1 MLTETLSPFSRTTE
15 RASGKLRHV
24 AFCFLPHL
32 LFIMLAVGLIG
43 RGWWL
48 LAPPLLLQV
57 ILPLL
62 DLFTGWQDDVHFER
76 EAFSPWEIFM
86 LRWNTR
92 LYAIFY
98 MGTVSWVAL
107 NIRHFTALERGLLL
121 ADLSL
126 VAGICFAAAH
136 ELLHAKG
143 RIDQFLQRITTT
155 FLFYPHYK
163 LIHVRSHHVHVGTD
177 HDENTAWLN
186 ESIYA
191 YIARTIPGSMLR
203 SWQLEARLAGKG
215 CRSIFRNKMYAYAGG
230 QVLLLLVFYLFSGM
244 WGLLFY
250 LAQIAGAHV
259 LLESVNYIQHY
270 GLLREQH
277 QGQYEKTAAEHSWDT
292 YHFFSSYAT
301 FRVGHHSYHHL
312 EVEPYYLLGTEPL
325 APRLPVGYFWSMAM
339 MWLPPWW
346 RRVIHPRI
354 KPSGVQALAESIQG
368 ATR

>member
-1 MLTETLSPFSRTTE
+1 MLAETLTLPG
-15 RASGKLRHV
+15 RASDRAPGKLRHV
-24 AFCFLPHL
+24 VFCFLPHV
-32 LFIMLAVGLIG
+32 LFLMLTVGLVG

-48 LAPPLLLQV
+48 LAPALLLLV
-57 ILPLL
+57 VWPLF
-62 DLFTGWQDDVHFER
+62 DLLTGWQDDVQFQK
-76 EAFSPWEIFM
+76 EAFSAGELFL

-92 LYAIFY
+92 VYALLY
-98 MGTVSWVAL
+98 MGTVCWMAMS
-107 NIRHFTALERGLLL
+107 IRRFTPLERGLLT
-121 ADLSL
+121 ADASL
-126 VAGICFAAAH
+126 MAGICFAAAH
-136 ELLHAKG
+136 ELLHAKDKL
-143 RIDQFLQRITTT
+143 DQILQRITTT

-203 SWQLEARLAGKG
+203 SWQLEARLAGIG
-215 CRSIFRNKMYAYAGG
+215 SGTILRNKMYAYAAG
-230 QVLLLLVFYLFSGM
+230 QVVLLVLLCLFSGVA
-244 WGLLFY
+244 GLLFY

-259 LLESVNYIQHY
+259 LLESVNYMQHY

-277 QGQYEKTAAEHSWDT
+277 QGEYERTAAEHSWDT

-312 EVEPYYLLGTEPL
+312 EVEPYYLLGSEPQ
-325 APRLPVGYFWSMAM
+325 APTLPVGYFWALAM

-354 KPSGVQALAESIQG
+354 KA
-368 ATR
+368 